1 MNPTDPVTTRT
12 PPTSR
17 RKPVLLALSAVILT
31 IFCRYVGKTYFAA
44 ANAVSVPMPTNWT
57 FADAKKPIFFFDLG
71 GTLCM
76 CEKKWVVQD
85 YWAKVFSGFAF
96 NFAHVV
102 GTFEFYVLLLDYKLI
117 LIAVFINEMIEEL
130 WLTSGY
136 WGFTLDPP
144 YDQEARYDSLVRDTI
159 CCMLGIHL
167 AVRYGKLLRI
177 KPLVKWPIRF
187 GEEGKSNPHDFWRW
201 AKFAL
206 QAGCMWQ
213 ITLIFNADK
222 GPFHFNANNVF
233 LIVCYFSAVMIF
245 YVWNADDYP
254 NNSRRHVFCW
264 YFGWG
269 FVVSFVFGF
278 AIYPVF
284 KSAMYLIFCV
294 EALLS
299 LLFTAFSILLKL
311 YPQFFD
317 EILFQPHRVASTLG
331 QSATAVPLE
340 MIEMACK
347 EFDLMGK
354 TCISIKELTDNLHSK
369 MQHKLSSTVENVSEP
384 WTSKSIILISFSI
397 ISRLLI
403 LAIAIY
409 QPLLYDGVQYKRHW
423 CGNPNVQWSNGCL
436 Q

>member
-1 MNPTDPVTTRT
+1 MVAVRRTGFTRRQ
-12 PPTSR
+12 SL
-17 RKPVLLALSAVILT
+17 VLLVTLVSLT
-31 IFCRYVGKTYFAA
+31 VFCRYVGKTYFAA
-44 ANAVSVPMPTNWT
+44 GNKVSVPMPTNWT

-222 GPFHFNANNVF
+222 GPFHFNVNNIF
-233 LIVCYFSAVMIF
+233 LILCYNAAVFIF
-245 YVWNADDYP
+245 YLWNVNDYP
-254 NNSRRHVFCW
+254 ENSRRHVFCW

-284 KSAMYLIFCV
+284 KSAMYLILCV

-299 LLFTAFSILLKL
+299 LILTGLEVL
-311 YPQFFD
+311 MNFYPSVFD
-317 EILFQPHRVASTLG
+317 ELVFQPHKVPTNLG
-331 QSATAVPLE
+331 QNAASLPISLITE
-340 MIEMACK
+340 CCS
-347 EFDLMGK
+347 DLDILGK
-354 TCISIKELTDNLHSK
+354 NYVSLKELGEILSQRLEQKLNSQKQRFSSNAFHSK
-369 MQHKLSSTVENVSEP
+369 TKVVTTLLSVA
-384 WTSKSIILISFSI
+384 L
-397 ISRLLI
+397 RLLI
-403 LAIAIY
+403 LLVATS
-409 QPLLYDGVQYKRHW
+409 QPLLYSGVQYKRHW
-423 CGNPNVQWSNGCL
+423 CGNPNVQGGNGCMD
-436 Q
+436 

>member
-1 MNPTDPVTTRT
+1 
-12 PPTSR
+12 
-17 RKPVLLALSAVILT
+17 
-31 IFCRYVGKTYFAA
+31 
-44 ANAVSVPMPTNWT
+44 
-57 FADAKKPIFFFDLG
+57 
-71 GTLCM
+71 M

-144 YDQEARYDSLVRDTI
+144 YDQEARYDSLIRDTI

-167 AVRYGKLLRI
+167 AVRYGKLLRV
-177 KPLVKWPIRF
+177 KPLVKWPIRVC
-187 GEEGKSNPHDFWRW
+187 EDGKSNPHDVWRW

-206 QAGCMWQ
+206 QGGCIWQ

-254 NNSRRHVFCW
+254 NNSGRHVFCW

-278 AIYPVF
+278 AVYPVF
-284 KSAMYLIFCV
+284 RSAMYLIFCV

-299 LLFTAFSILLKL
+299 LLFTTFDILIKL

-317 EILFQPHRVASTLG
+317 DMLFQPHKVASTLG

-340 MIEMACK
+340 MIDQACR
-347 EFDLMGK
+347 EFDLMGR
-354 TCISIKELTDNLHSK
+354 TCVSIKELTDKLHSK
-369 MQHKLSSTVENVSEP
+369 MQHKLSSHVENISEQ
-384 WTSKSIILISFSI
+384 WTFRNILFLTFSI
-397 ISRLLI
+397 VSRVLVLFISV
-403 LAIAIY
+403 Y

-423 CGNPNVQWSNGCL
+423 CGNPNVQWSNGCVE
-436 Q
+436 